1 MRRLLAAIV
10 SMVLLAVVV
19 PGCAAGTAGQSQ
31 SGETGQL
38 RLMVSD
44 EPNDIGD
51 FTSVNVTVSKFGILS
66 ADTDD
71 WTEITLD
78 SPVTFDL
85 TKLQGDNA
93 TSVWDGNI
101 SSGNYT
107 KVFIYVDNV
116 TGILGGDNVT
126 VKLPGDK
133 LQISKPFT
141 VTPDSEVSFVFDITI
156 IKAGNSGKYILK
168 PQIAASGADQPIH
181 DVTPTA
187 SGTQRGNS
195 GPDQPGG
202 KPDGAGKPANSTSKG
217 KGK

>member
-1 MRRLLAAIV
+1 MKRLLAATLSLI
-10 SMVLLAVVV
+10 LLAVVL
-19 PGCAAGTAGQSQ
+19 PSCAAGPVGQSQ
-31 SGETGQL
+31 PGGTGQL

-44 EPNDIGD
+44 GPNDIGD
-51 FTSVNVTVSKFGILS
+51 FTSVNATVSKFGILS
-66 ADTDD
+66 ADTDN

-78 SPVTFDL
+78 NPVTFDL

-101 SSGNYT
+101 ASGNYT
-107 KVFIYVDNV
+107 KVFIYVDSV

-141 VTPDSEVSFVFDITI
+141 VAPDSTVSFVFDITI

-168 PQIAASGADQPIH
+168 PQLAASGADQPIH
-181 DVTPTA
+181 DVTPNATGNQNRHA
-187 SGTQRGNS
+187 GSNESGE
-195 GPDQPGG
+195 
-202 KPDGAGKPANSTSKG
+202 KPEGAGKPADATSKG
-217 KGK
+217 KEK